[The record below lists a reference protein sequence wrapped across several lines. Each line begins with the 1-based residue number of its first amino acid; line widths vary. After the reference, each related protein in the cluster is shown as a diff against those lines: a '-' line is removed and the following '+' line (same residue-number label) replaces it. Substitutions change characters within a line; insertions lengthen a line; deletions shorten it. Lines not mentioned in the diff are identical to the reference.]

1 MAAGKN
7 LGSQVQGSPL
17 SLGGDFPEI
26 KLIVQYWYEGIATT
40 KYSFYPLLRINP
52 CSLSSPSLPLS
63 LSLACFLACLPCP
76 LSVSNHVPAVQNGAS
91 TSPQDTRCNDRH
103 DESIINTRYA
113 QSPIGLSFFSL
124 NSHIVSSTFR
134 RPQRLASFPN
144 YHNRFPPSLP
154 LSLSLFLLFG
164 KKKFLKN
171 ASVLYRPATSYD
183 NFQ

>member
-63 LSLACFLACLPCP
+63 LSLSLASSLACLVRSLSLITYQPSKMAPLRRPRTRAAMTAMMNP
-76 LSVSNHVPAVQNGAS
+76 LSTPGTLNLRSAFPSFHS
-91 TSPQDTRCNDRH
+91 TPTS
-103 DESIINTRYA
+103 
-113 QSPIGLSFFSL
+113 SL
-124 NSHIVSSTFR
+124 
-134 RPQRLASFPN
+134 
-144 YHNRFPPSLP
+144 PPSDDHNGSPLFP
-154 LSLSLFLLFG
+154 ITTIGFRLRSLSLSLFLLFG